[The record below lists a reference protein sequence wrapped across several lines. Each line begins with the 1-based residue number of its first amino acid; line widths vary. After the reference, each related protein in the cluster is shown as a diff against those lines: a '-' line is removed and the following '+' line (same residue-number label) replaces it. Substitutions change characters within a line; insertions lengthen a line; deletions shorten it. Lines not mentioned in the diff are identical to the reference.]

1 MKIRDVLLGFIVS
14 AVVVVVAVS
23 CGGGGGGYGSSG
35 GSTTPMYTV
44 SGTLSGATGTVVLRL
59 NGGSDMTVSN
69 GPFNFPSAVAY
80 TSPYNVQVVDAN
92 DRCTVSPTGAGLMG
106 TTNIT
111 NVAVTCAAQAA
122 ETVIRS
128 ARLDGAQANTMATGT
143 GQGGV
148 IVNPTTRAITGG
160 ITFSGLTGAPL
171 GGGGGAHI
179 HRANGSIAVGLT
191 MASDNAT
198 GMVLNNIALSPADY
212 AELLAGTLYFNVHTV
227 ANPGGEIRGQ
237 INVQGGVVASVA
249 PLDNT
254 QEVPASQST
263 ATGNGTVIV
272 DAAPHDAATQTHTV
286 LITYIAHNVSN
297 ASAAHIHTSVNPNPP
312 CAGGPTCNG
321 PVILGF
327 PNRQTNVDGVG
338 TNIAYPPAGSPG
350 TPTTMTAQNLT
361 DFGLNYL
368 YFNVHS
374 TNLLCPPPG
383 TPTACG
389 GGEIRGNITAQ

>member
-1 MKIRDVLLGFIVS
+1 MTNVRNILIGLVCAFLAGII
-14 AVVVVVAVS
+14 VS
-23 CGGGGGGYGSSG
+23 CGGGGGGG
-35 GSTTPMYTV
+35 GSTTPLYGV

-69 GPFNFPSAVAY
+69 GPFNFPSAVADQR
-80 TSPYNVQVVDAN
+80 TYNVQVVDAS
-92 DRCTVSPTGAGLMG
+92 DRCTVSTNGAGMMG
-106 TTNIT
+106 TTNVT
-111 NVAVTCAAQAA
+111 NVAVTCAAQG
-122 ETVIRS
+122 TQKVIRS
-128 ARLDGAQANTMATGT
+128 AVLNGTQAGYGGVAGT
-143 GQGGV
+143 GAGGV
-148 IVNPTTRAITGG
+148 IVDPTTRAITGG
-160 ITFSGLTGAPL
+160 ITFKGLTGAPT
-171 GGGGGAHI
+171 GAHI
-179 HRANGSIAVGLT
+179 HRANGTIAVGLT
-191 MASDNAT
+191 LASDNAT
-198 GMVLNNIALSPADY
+198 GILLNNIALTPADY
-212 AELLAGTLYFNVHTV
+212 AELLAGTLYFNVHTM

-237 INVQGGVVASVA
+237 IDVQGGVVASVA
-249 PLDNT
+249 SLDNT

-297 ASAAHIHTSVNPNPP
+297 PSAAHIHTSVNQMPP

-327 PNRQTNVDGVG
+327 PTLQTNVDGAG
-338 TNIAYPPAGSPG
+338 TNIAYPAAGSPIS
-350 TPTTMTAQNLT
+350 AQNLT
-361 DFGLNYL
+361 DFSANYL